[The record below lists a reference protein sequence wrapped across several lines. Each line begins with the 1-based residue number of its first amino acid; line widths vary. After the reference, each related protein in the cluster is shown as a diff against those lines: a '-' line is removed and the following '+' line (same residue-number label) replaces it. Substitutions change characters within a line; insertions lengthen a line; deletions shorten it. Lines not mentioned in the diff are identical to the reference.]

1 MVQIFQ
7 PWIQR
12 RKLEFIKH
20 KHVILGLLTHLK
32 KRAFGRLLIEDG
44 EPDKEVVRK

>member
-12 RKLEFIKH
+12 RKLEYIKH
-20 KHVILGLLTHLK
+20 KHVILGFLTHLK
-32 KRAFGRLLIEDG
+32 KRALGRLLNDNG
-44 EPDKEVVRK
+44 EPDKEVIRK

>member
-12 RKLEFIKH
+12 RKLEYIKH
-20 KHVILGLLTHLK
+20 KHVILGFLRNLNALE
-32 KRAFGRLLIEDG
+32 RLLNDNG
-44 EPDKEVVRK
+44 EPDEEVIKK